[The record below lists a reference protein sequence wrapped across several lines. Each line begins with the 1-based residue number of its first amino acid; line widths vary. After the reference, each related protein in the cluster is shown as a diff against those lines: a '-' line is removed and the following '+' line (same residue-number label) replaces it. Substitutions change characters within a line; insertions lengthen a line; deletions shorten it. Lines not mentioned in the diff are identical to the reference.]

1 MKRILVILGV
11 LVMSLGALH
20 AQEADEPFIT
30 VSPTQFGTVTAHVG
44 DTVRVGVVHIR
55 QGHLSGPTYLYLT
68 GYFADQ
74 FRLSAYEM
82 PANVGELDLVITYQ
96 PTKTGTHTAILN
108 IDNYHHTALFQSIS
122 VKGMCKDESL
132 HPTLT
137 VTPSEM
143 PEFTTHA
150 LEEVTQTFTV
160 TSSECL
166 DFVYLHV
173 EHIEGAAFTINT
185 SMLAKNS
192 TDEISVRFAPMAEGT
207 YQSTVTAYTQGA
219 ESVVLTLNGVASAP
233 DPDVTTWQT
242 EFVWEPTEAL
252 TYMEETFDSIR
263 HNKPL
268 KLKGW
273 QNVAAADERPWWG
286 YDESIVP
293 QWMTEGSY
301 AKATSYQFGLPMT
314 DTWDMWLVTPLLDYK
329 NTVNKIFAFSVMGE
343 YMPDE
348 GSEETFLEIYYMEPD
363 SGNVLIQDLTDFFD
377 LPKRSEENRLWVTYH
392 LDLSPYAETMAD
404 AFYMAFRYVGPNG
417 ADGAITYYLDDV
429 SWGAVEEAVIDI
441 VEPNSVRCEKRLLDG
456 QVVIVRGDKMF
467 DILGKR
473 LR

>member
-74 FRLSAYEM
+74 FREM

-150 LEEVTQTFTV
+150 LEEVTQTSV
-160 TSSECL
+160 SVSE
-166 DFVYLHV
+166 
-173 EHIEGAAFTINT
+173 
-185 SMLAKNS
+185 
-192 TDEISVRFAPMAEGT
+192 
-207 YQSTVTAYTQGA
+207 
-219 ESVVLTLNGVASAP
+219 
-233 DPDVTTWQT
+233 
-242 EFVWEPTEAL
+242 
-252 TYMEETFDSIR
+252 
-263 HNKPL
+263 
-268 KLKGW
+268 
-273 QNVAAADERPWWG
+273 
-286 YDESIVP
+286 
-293 QWMTEGSY
+293 
-301 AKATSYQFGLPMT
+301 
-314 DTWDMWLVTPLLDYK
+314 
-329 NTVNKIFAFSVMGE
+329 
-343 YMPDE
+343 
-348 GSEETFLEIYYMEPD
+348 
-363 SGNVLIQDLTDFFD
+363 
-377 LPKRSEENRLWVTYH
+377 
-392 LDLSPYAETMAD
+392 
-404 AFYMAFRYVGPNG
+404 
-417 ADGAITYYLDDV
+417 
-429 SWGAVEEAVIDI
+429 
-441 VEPNSVRCEKRLLDG
+441 
-456 QVVIVRGDKMF
+456 
-467 DILGKR
+467 